1 PKVGWPP
8 FPLTSH
14 VGNANPN
21 PHSSVALPCHLWL
34 HQLRQIQDKVEQ
46 SESEGLLLRLPS
58 RQPNHGPELLKE
70 FSTFGHVAEVKLAKD
85 EATKQSRGY
94 AFIQYTCQDDAVL
107 ALENMDRKKLEGRVI
122 YVEIAK
128 PGKEAYDKPWTCGP
142 PPPPP
147 PPPHDD
153 RAAE

>member
-1 PKVGWPP
+1 MWATPTQIPIPP
-8 FPLTSH
+8 SLSRATYGSTSSDKFRTKWSNLRVRASFFDYPLASRIM
-14 VGNANPN
+14 VRNIPYSLN
-21 PHSSVALPCHLWL
+21 
-34 HQLRQIQDKVEQ
+34 
-46 SESEGLLLRLPS
+46 ESR
-58 RQPNHGPELLKE
+58 LLKE

-147 PPPHDD
+147 PPPPHDD